1 LKRIIVPFS
10 NDDKVLREEKKIT
23 FLSTT
28 EVSLSLSLFLFPFFG
43 KKNSLFS
50 ASHTIETLKKFS
62 FSEIRIFSY
71 RKRGE
76 RAPPPT
82 RLWLKNEGR
91 KKRKWKTRRGKKTPN
106 ARAKKRDAPP
116 L

>member
-43 KKNSLFS
+43 KK
-50 ASHTIETLKKFS
+50 KFS
-62 FSEIRIFSY
+62 LLGLSHHRDSEKIFLFRDTNFFIS
-71 RKRGE
+71 
-76 RAPPPT
+76 
-82 RLWLKNEGR
+82 
-91 KKRKWKTRRGKKTPN
+91 KTRRESPSSNPIMVEKRRKKKKKMEN
-106 ARAKKRDAPP
+106 AERKENTQRAS
-116 L
+116 